1 MHPAIGQ
8 LINGRYYA
16 FIEGHEQQPF
26 EGTLEEVEVA
36 MGLRAPPE
44 PAPASEEVM
53 PAKVIPQKKTFN
65 VTMRFQPPAWN
76 EKDGVPFNG
85 IEANSKREANEEARR
100 LASAADLLG
109 WHKGRVT
116 FTATEESL

>member
-1 MHPAIGQ
+1 
-8 LINGRYYA
+8 
-16 FIEGHEQQPF
+16 
-26 EGTLEEVEVA
+26 
-36 MGLRAPPE
+36 
-44 PAPASEEVM
+44 
-53 PAKVIPQKKTFN
+53 
-65 VTMRFQPPAWN
+65 
-76 EKDGVPFNG
+76 VPFNG